1 MITSTTQNSIM
12 DAIEKAL
19 PSIQAKQ
26 MKDFFDKFEELEVEN
41 KDLKAELEPLRSEI
55 QSELNVKSKLF
66 DSIHS
71 LNETLAKHA
80 ATIESQKTIINSLEE
95 QLKNIHLSAEKEKT
109 VMMMDLVSM
118 VFKHP
123 KKITEF
129 NTTATD
135 VLSNMHTDYQGH
147 RSTSSW
153 VQLTPIKSTQIEEI
167 Q

>member
-1 MITSTTQNSIM
+1 MITLDTQSTIM
-12 DAIEKAL
+12 DAIEKTL

-26 MKDFFDKFEELEVEN
+26 MKDFFDKFTMLEVEN
-41 KDLKAELEPLRSEI
+41 KALKAELEHLFSKAE
-55 QSELNVKSKLF
+55 SELEVKKQLYADIVSRDK
-66 DSIHS
+66 
-71 LNETLAKHA
+71 TLAKHEV
-80 ATIESQKTIINSLEE
+80 TIVSQKTIINSLEE
-95 QLKNIHLSAEKEKT
+95 QLKNIQLSAEEEKT
-109 VMMMDLVSM
+109 SMMMDPVSM

-147 RSTSSW
+147 RSTSSF
-153 VQLTPIKSTQIEEI
+153 VQQTPIKSTQIEEI